1 MNDVPDRDE
10 VLDNDKN
17 DRSPRWDISQERAF
31 VENLLG
37 QRFNFLLLFFSIF
50 VAGAVNAREAPVLQA
65 TVLSLGAIIAL
76 FLALAIWRTQRKL
89 DLILARLGKTHP
101 ASFTD
106 RHLRS
111 GRHFIGF
118 YIPPA
123 CCAALTLGALYGW
136 IALIYQCHLSVS
148 WLH

>member
-1 MNDVPDRDE
+1 MNDVPDRHE
-10 VLDNDKN
+10 VLDNDK
-17 DRSPRWDISQERAF
+17 DKRAPRWDISQERAF

-50 VAGAVNAREAPVLQA
+50 VTGAVNAREAPVLQA
-65 TVLSLGAIIAL
+65 IVLSLGAIIAL

-89 DLILARLGKTHP
+89 DLILAHLGKTHP

-106 RHLRS
+106 GHLRS

-118 YIPPA
+118 YIPPT
-123 CCAALTLGALYGW
+123 CCAALNVTGPQSPPNAFRNS
-136 IALIYQCHLSVS
+136 ASD
-148 WLH
+148 